1 MRFPKAEGGH
11 LKCDS
16 PREMVARGRGL
27 SHTLLQGWSG
37 VHSLGSAETPASL
50 DNFQEK
56 DPMAWLA
63 SPTLFGRLP
72 AGSG

>member
-1 MRFPKAEGGH
+1 MTFPKAEGGH

-16 PREMVARGRGL
+16 PRQMVARGRRR
-27 SHTLLQGWSG
+27 SHTLLQSWSR
-37 VHSLGSAETPASL
+37 VHSLGSAETPAFL

-56 DPMAWLA
+56 DPIAWLA
-63 SPTLFGRLP
+63 SPTLFGRLL